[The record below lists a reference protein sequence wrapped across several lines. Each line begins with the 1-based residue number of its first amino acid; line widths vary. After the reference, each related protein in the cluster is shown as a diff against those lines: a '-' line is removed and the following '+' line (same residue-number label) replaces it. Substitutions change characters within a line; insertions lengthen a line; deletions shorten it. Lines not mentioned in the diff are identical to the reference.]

1 MSATDAESVTAEH
14 ARIIGELTLETSP
27 QVMVYKRLP
36 GFGED
41 DDESAYLQRGV
52 SLASLGQEFG
62 RRFST
67 RQDKRF
73 GTIVLLCEGSSTSQ
87 AEVGER
93 VLPKWQRVIADA
105 FENTRATE
113 LTCELISQTRALSM
127 RMPAKLARQYDVSG
141 FEIWT
146 YFREHR

>member
-1 MSATDAESVTAEH
+1 MTKKICAEYIWIDGQKPTAKL
-14 ARIIGELTLETSP
+14 RSKTKIVDGPVKSLSELP
-27 QVMVYKRLP
+27 DW
-36 GFGED
+36 GFD
-41 DDESAYLQRGV
+41 
-52 SLASLGQEFG
+52 
-62 RRFST
+62 
-67 RQDKRF
+67 
-73 GTIVLLCEGSSTSQ
+73 GSSTSQ